1 MSRIEKELFG
11 KIGEHDVLR
20 FNLSNE
26 RGNGVSI
33 LNYGG
38 IINAWMIGGKN
49 IVTGFNHM
57 EDYRD
62 NPAFFGCLVGRYAN
76 RIANGCFTIDG
87 LDYSLACNNA
97 GHHLHGGKE
106 GFNKKIWEASVLDA
120 PQPKLLLRYKSAEG
134 EEGYPGNLEL
144 RVQFTYTDTDELV
157 IEYEA
162 TTDKPTPVNFTSHS
176 YFNLAGDTG
185 QTIHDH
191 VLAINA
197 DRYTPVDGSLIPT
210 GELKDVAG
218 GQFDF
223 RSPVLL
229 RERLEATG
237 GYDINFVLNKA
248 GDPMSFAAILQSP
261 GKELVMNVYT
271 TEPGLQLYTGNF
283 LDGQITTSEGKPIIK
298 HSALCLET
306 QHFPDSPNHPG
317 FPSTILRPGETFY
330 STTVYQIRY

>member
-97 GHHLHGGKE
+97 GHHLHGGEE
-106 GFNKKIWEASVLDA
+106 GFNK
-120 PQPKLLLRYKSAEG
+120 RYGRPRSWMHPSQNFYCDTKVQTG
-134 EEGYPGNLEL
+134 R
-144 RVQFTYTDTDELV
+144 RV
-157 IEYEA
+157 I
-162 TTDKPTPVNFTSHS
+162 PVTWNS
-176 YFNLAGDTG
+176 
-185 QTIHDH
+185 
-191 VLAINA
+191 
-197 DRYTPVDGSLIPT
+197 GSSSRIPT
-210 GELKDVAG
+210 
-218 GQFDF
+218 
-223 RSPVLL
+223 R
-229 RERLEATG
+229 
-237 GYDINFVLNKA
+237 
-248 GDPMSFAAILQSP
+248 
-261 GKELVMNVYT
+261 MNW
-271 TEPGLQLYTGNF
+271 
-283 LDGQITTSEGKPIIK
+283 
-298 HSALCLET
+298 
-306 QHFPDSPNHPG
+306 
-317 FPSTILRPGETFY
+317 
-330 STTVYQIRY
+330 